1 MLIRQVKGQSR
12 RREGA
17 AVGVASRTKYK
28 YGKMRVNGNVT
39 FTRFASLDRV
49 NTTARS
55 NAPASTMA
63 IRKGKASGRGSRKD
77 CEKGRKGEWEEER
90 AGEREQLLAAV
101 AAAAKTFSSYFSNFN
116 YFCRL

>member
-77 CEKGRKGEWEEER
+77 CEKGRVGGRER